1 MERTGLTLLNT
12 LPIPYINEWI
22 STGVVGEYLSI
33 GINMT
38 MGMISL
44 YLCICIAMSYADRT
58 GLSKEGLVLSSM
70 VDFIAITRISPVRA
84 LQVGYFE
91 GRGMFGGIILTL
103 VTCHLYQGIDHLI
116 SRRKKGFVVSNIIES
131 FYSMIPVSICMM
143 LTVWISTL
151 FYSHYGMHII
161 QYMNESIVD
170 VIGSFAGN
178 NAMTMFG
185 INILVT
191 VFWFVG
197 IHGGKLTGTVANPI
211 FQLLSAANVIAWGKA
226 EPLPYMIN
234 LQTKYMFIFGGIGST
249 LSLSFLMFFFSK
261 SRKMKQLGRISF
273 PMGIFFINEPLI
285 FGLPFVLN
293 QYLLLPFIMIPLFCG
308 FLTVIATSME
318 IIPACIGFEIL
329 WTTPP
334 LISGFI
340 QGGWKLAAWQGF
352 MLVLQGAMW
361 YPVFHHLDQ
370 EALKEEE
377 SK

>member
-84 LQVGYFE
+84 LQVGYFD
-91 GRGMFGGIILTL
+91 GRGMLGGIIITL

-116 SRRKKGFVVSNIIES
+116 SRRKKGFVVSNILES

-143 LTVWISTL
+143 TTVSISTM

-161 QYMNESIVD
+161 QYMNESIAD

-211 FQLLSAANVIAWGKA
+211 FQPLSVANVIAWGKA

-273 PMGIFFINEPLI
+273 PMGIFFINEPLV

-293 QYLLLPFIMIPLFCG
+293 LYLLLPFIMIPLFSG
-308 FLTVIATSME
+308 ILTVIATSME

-340 QGGWKLAAWQGF
+340 QGGWKLALWQTF
-352 MLVLQGAMW
+352 MLVLQGIMW
-361 YPVFHHLDQ
+361 YPVFRYLDKK
-370 EALKEEE
+370 ALNEE
-377 SK
+377 KCM

>member
-84 LQVGYFE
+84 LQVGYFD
-91 GRGMFGGIILTL
+91 GRGMLGGIIITL

-234 LQTKYMFIFGGIGST
+234 LQTKYIFIFGGIGST
-249 LSLSFLMFFFSK
+249 LSLSFLMFFFSR
-261 SRKMKQLGRISF
+261 SRKMKQLGRLSF

>member
-44 YLCICIAMSYADRT
+44 YLCICIAMSYADRI

-84 LQVGYFE
+84 LQVGYFD
-91 GRGMFGGIILTL
+91 GRGMLGAIIITL
-103 VTCHLYQGIDHLI
+103 VTCHLYECIDHLI

-178 NAMTMFG
+178 NAMTMLC
-185 INILVT
+185 INILAT

-211 FQLLSAANVIAWGKA
+211 FQPLSAANVIAWGKA
-226 EPLPYMIN
+226 VPLPYMIN
-234 LQTKYMFIFGGIGST
+234 LQTKYIFIFGGIGLT
-249 LSLSFLMFFFSK
+249 LSLSFMMFFFSK
-261 SRKMKQLGRISF
+261 SRKIKQPGRLSF

-293 QYLLLPFIMIPLFCG
+293 LYLLLPFIMIPLFCG
-308 FLTVIATSME
+308 FLTVIATYME

-340 QGGWKLAAWQGF
+340 QGGWKLAAWQRF

-361 YPVFHHLDQ
+361 YPVFRHLDQ

>member
-12 LPIPYINEWI
+12 LPIPYINEWF
-22 STGVVGEYLSI
+22 STGIVGEFLSI
-33 GINMT
+33 GTNMT

-44 YLCICIAMSYADRT
+44 YLCISIAMSYADRT

-70 VDFIAITRISPVRA
+70 VDFIAITGISPVEA
-84 LQVGYFE
+84 LQVGYFD
-91 GRGMFGGIILTL
+91 GRGMLGGIIITL

-116 SRRKKGFVVSNIIES
+116 SRRKKGFVVTNILES

-143 LTVWISTL
+143 TTVSISTM

-161 QYMNESIVD
+161 QYVNESIVD
-170 VIGSFAGN
+170 VIGNYAGN
-178 NAMTMFG
+178 NVMTMLG
-185 INILVT
+185 INILAT

-211 FQLLSAANVIAWGKA
+211 FQPLSVANVIAWGKS

-234 LQTKYMFIFGGIGST
+234 LQTKYIFIFGGIGST
-249 LSLSFLMFFFSK
+249 LSLSFLMFFFSR
-261 SRKMKQLGRISF
+261 SRKIKQLGRLSF

-340 QGGWKLAAWQGF
+340 QGGWKLALWQTF
-352 MLVLQGAMW
+352 MLVLQGIMW
-361 YPVFHHLDQ
+361 YPVFRYLDKK
-370 EALKEEE
+370 ALNEE
-377 SK
+377 KCM

>member
-22 STGVVGEYLSI
+22 STGVVGEYLLI

-84 LQVGYFE
+84 LQVGYFD
-91 GRGMFGGIILTL
+91 GRGMLGGIIITL

-234 LQTKYMFIFGGIGST
+234 LQTKYIFIFGGIGST
-249 LSLSFLMFFFSK
+249 LSLSFLMFFFSR
-261 SRKMKQLGRISF
+261 SRKMKQLGRLSF

>member
-84 LQVGYFE
+84 LQVGYFD
-91 GRGMFGGIILTL
+91 GRGMLGGIIITL

-116 SRRKKGFVVSNIIES
+116 SRRKKGFVVSNILES

-143 LTVWISTL
+143 TTVSISTM

-161 QYMNESIVD
+161 QYMNESIAD

-185 INILVT
+185 INILAT

-211 FQLLSAANVIAWGKA
+211 FQPLSAANVIAWGKS

-234 LQTKYMFIFGGIGST
+234 LQTKYIFIFGGIGST
-249 LSLSFLMFFFSK
+249 LSLSFLMFFFSR
-261 SRKMKQLGRISF
+261 SRKIKQLGRLSF

-340 QGGWKLAAWQGF
+340 QGGWKLALWQTF
-352 MLVLQGAMW
+352 MLVLQGIMW
-361 YPVFHHLDQ
+361 YPVFRYLDKK
-370 EALKEEE
+370 ALNEE
-377 SK
+377 KCM